1 MDNIWLE
8 EFCELM
14 AEYRKATYEFA
25 MSDIMEDHDRMML
38 AHRALYT
45 HAKKALSE
53 SAQA

>member
-1 MDNIWLE
+1 MDITWLE

-25 MSDIMEDHDRMML
+25 MSNSMEDHDRMMS
-38 AHRALYT
+38 AQRALYT
-45 HAKKALSE
+45 HARRALSE